1 MIRDRDGCYGQAVTK
16 RLAAIGIPR
25 SPDRREV
32 ALAERACGETDRLDP
47 PGMPRSHRRLR
58 RGPPAPNPY
67 GLQRLLQRP
76 ANTSVAGQGF
86 AAPSI
91 GPAPRQARRSADP
104 RRAAP
109 SILPD
114 VVFSRDNPNCRNCRK
129 SRRGGVV
136 WKLTGR
142 ASISCR
148 LLTLC
153 LPAQTEGLANIV

>member
-114 VVFSRDNPNCRNCRK
+114 VVFSRDTYEIALNFSNFPDYRP
-129 SRRGGVV
+129 S
-136 WKLTGR
+136 
-142 ASISCR
+142 
-148 LLTLC
+148 
-153 LPAQTEGLANIV
+153 PLAIIKAWPLSAFGWI